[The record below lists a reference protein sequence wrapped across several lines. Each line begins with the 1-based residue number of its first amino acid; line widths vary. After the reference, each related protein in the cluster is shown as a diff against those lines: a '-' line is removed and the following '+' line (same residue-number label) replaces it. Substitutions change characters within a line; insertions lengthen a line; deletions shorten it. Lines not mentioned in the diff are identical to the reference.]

1 MADDSTRYLGFAFAS
16 ADLLFELNGGGVV
29 TFALGAA
36 RQVAG
41 VDLEALSGS
50 ALRDI
55 VSEEDQPIVDAFL
68 GSLEPGD
75 RRGPIRIALKPK
87 PGRKLK
93 RYGALCACRL
103 PQLDPVISC
112 SLTLRVMGSAAAE
125 AKGPNGLH
133 SAESFAEVTENAI
146 KQAARTGVELNME
159 LVELSGLRDA
169 AGALGEGQAVEAM
182 QRVAA
187 ALRAE
192 SYDGSSAAELQ
203 PERYALLR
211 PKAEPIHRLT
221 ERLEKLVAEMGM
233 ETVKPALDSFE
244 LDPANAPDEGLRT
257 LRVALDR
264 FITEGA
270 SGASLS
276 GVVEK
281 TAAEVE
287 VLKETVA
294 SRDFNLVYQPVVNL
308 TTNEVDHYETFVR
321 MGEDESPAQKIQMAE
336 EMDMIQDLDLAV
348 VQAVVQ
354 QLLKASNTKLR
365 LAANISA
372 RSLMRPAFAEKLLT
386 VMRYAQ
392 PVRGRLI
399 FEITE
404 SAALGDLQKADAL
417 VRGLRR
423 GGAGICLD
431 GFGSGTA
438 SFDYLR
444 QVAVDSIK
452 IDGRYIRELA
462 TGGERNGV
470 LVRHLAGLCREL
482 KITSIAQMVENKET
496 VQALGKIGVDCGQG
510 FLFGRPEATPTPPVR
525 SWQMMKGPGD
535 APEPKAAQG

>member
-1 MADDSTRYLGFAFAS
+1 MADDAHRYLGFAFAS
-16 ADLLFELNGGGVV
+16 GDLLFELDRQGVV

-41 VDLEALSGS
+41 VDLNALEGA

-55 VSEEDQPIVDAFL
+55 VSDEDQPTVDAFL
-68 GSLEPGD
+68 GALEPGD

-87 PGRKLK
+87 AGRKLK
-93 RYGALCACRL
+93 RYGALSACRL
-103 PQLDPVISC
+103 PQRDSTISC
-112 SLTLRVMGSAAAE
+112 SLTLRVMGSVTAE

-133 SAESFAEVTENAI
+133 SAESFAEVTEAAI

-169 AGALGEGQAVEAM
+169 AGALGHGQAAEAM
-182 QRVAA
+182 QKVAA

-192 SYDGSSAAELQ
+192 SYDGASAAELQ

-211 PKAEPIHRLT
+211 PKAEPTHRLT
-221 ERLEKLVAEMGM
+221 ERLSKLVSDMGLQ
-233 ETVKPALDSFE
+233 TVKPALDSLE
-244 LDPANAPDEGLRT
+244 LDPTRAPDEGLRT

-264 FITEGA
+264 FISEGA
-270 SGASLS
+270 TGASLS
-276 GVVEK
+276 GMVEK

-287 VLKETVA
+287 SLKSTVA
-294 SRDFNLVYQPVVNL
+294 SRDFALVYQPVVNL
-308 TTNEVDHYETFVR
+308 TTSEVDHYETFVR
-321 MGEDESPAQKIQMAE
+321 LGQEQSPAQQIHMAE
-336 EMDMIQDLDLAV
+336 EMDMIQDLDMAV

-354 QLLKASNTKLR
+354 QLLKASNSKLR

-404 SAALGDLQKADAL
+404 SAALGDLQRADAV

-423 GGAGICLD
+423 SGAAICLD
-431 GFGSGTA
+431 GFGAGAA

-444 QVAVDSIK
+444 QVAVDAVK
-452 IDGRYIRELA
+452 IDGRYIREMNSQA
-462 TGGERNGV
+462 NRNGV

-482 KITSIAQMVENKET
+482 KLTSIAQMVENKET
-496 VQALGKIGVDCGQG
+496 VAALRQIGVDCGQG
-510 FLFGRPEATPTPPVR
+510 FLFGRPEPTPTPPVR
-525 SWQMMKGPGD
+525 SWQLMKTANG
-535 APEPKAAQG
+535 

>member
-1 MADDSTRYLGFAFAS
+1 MADDAHRYLGFAFAS
-16 ADLLFELNGGGVV
+16 ADLLFELDGGGVV
-29 TFALGAA
+29 SFAVGAA

-41 VDLEALSGS
+41 VDLDALTGV

-55 VSEEDQPIVDAFL
+55 VSEEDQPTVDAFL
-68 GSLEPGD
+68 RALEPGD

-87 PGRKLK
+87 AGRKLK

-103 PQLDPVISC
+103 PQLDPMISC
-112 SLTLRVMGSAAAE
+112 SLTLRVMGSAAAD
-125 AKGPNGLH
+125 AKGPHGLH
-133 SAESFAEVTENAI
+133 NADSFAAVTEDAI
-146 KQAARTGVELNME
+146 NQAARTGVELNME

-169 AGALGEGQAVEAM
+169 AGALGKGEAAEAM
-182 QRVAA
+182 QKVAA

-192 SYDGSSAAELQ
+192 SFDGAAAAELQ

-211 PKAEPIHRLT
+211 PKTEPAHRLT
-221 ERLEKLVAEMGM
+221 ERLSKLVSEMGLD
-233 ETVKPALDSFE
+233 TVKPAMDSVA
-244 LDPANAPDEGLRT
+244 LDPTRSPDEGLRT
-257 LRVALDR
+257 LKVALDR
-264 FITEGA
+264 FISEGA
-270 SGASLS
+270 TGSTLTAE
-276 GVVEK
+276 VEK

-287 VLKETVA
+287 SLKSTVA
-294 SRDFNLVYQPVVNL
+294 ARDFALVYQPVVNL
-308 TTNEVDHYETFVR
+308 TTSEVDHYETFVR
-321 MGEDESPAQKIQMAE
+321 LGKEQSPAQQIQMAE
-336 EMDMIQDLDLAV
+336 EMDMIQDLDMAV

-354 QLLKASNTKLR
+354 QLLKASNSKLR

-404 SAALGDLQKADAL
+404 SSAIGDLQRADAL

-423 GGAGICLD
+423 GGAAICLD

-444 QVAVDSIK
+444 QVAVDAIK
-452 IDGRYIRELA
+452 IDGRYIREMA
-462 TGGERNGV
+462 SASSRNGV
-470 LVRHLAGLCREL
+470 LVRHVAGLCREL

-496 VQALGKIGVDCGQG
+496 VAALSQIGIDCGQG
-510 FLFGRPEATPTPPVR
+510 FLFGRPEPTPTPPVR
-525 SWQMMKGPGD
+525 SWQMMKSAG
-535 APEPKAAQG
+535 

>member
-1 MADDSTRYLGFAFAS
+1 MVDDAARYLGFAFAS
-16 ADLLFELNGGGVV
+16 ADLLFELDGRGVV

-41 VDLEALSGS
+41 VDLEALGGT

-55 VSEEDQPIVDAFL
+55 VADEDQPIVDAFL
-68 GSLEPGD
+68 GALEPGD

-87 PGRKLK
+87 PGRRLK

-103 PQLDPVISC
+103 PQLDPAISC
-112 SLTLRVMGSAAAE
+112 SLTLRVMGSALAE
-125 AKGPNGLH
+125 AKGPHGLH
-133 SAESFAEVTENAI
+133 TAESFAEVTENAI

-159 LVELSGLRDA
+159 LVELAGLRTA
-169 AGALGEGQAVEAM
+169 AGALGQGEAAEAM
-182 QRVAA
+182 QKVAA

-192 SYDGSSAAELQ
+192 SYDGSSAAELH
-203 PERYALLR
+203 PERYAVLR

-221 ERLEKLVAEMGM
+221 ERLERLVSEIGLS
-233 ETVKPALDSFE
+233 TVKPSLDSLE
-244 LDPANAPDEGLRT
+244 LDPSRAPDEGLRT
-257 LRVALDR
+257 LRMALDR

-270 SGASLS
+270 AGHSLS

-287 VLKETVA
+287 SLKSTVA
-294 SRDFNLVYQPVVNL
+294 SRDFALVYQPVVNL
-308 TTNEVDHYETFVR
+308 TTSEVDHYETFVR
-321 MGEDESPAQKIQMAE
+321 LGAESSPAQQIQMAE
-336 EMDMIQDLDLAV
+336 EMDMIQDLDMAV

-404 SAALGDLQKADAL
+404 SAALGDLQRADAL

-423 GGAGICLD
+423 GGASICLD

-444 QVAVDSIK
+444 QVAVDAIK
-452 IDGRYIRELA
+452 IDGRYIREL
-462 TGGERNGV
+462 TSLGSRNGV

-496 VQALGKIGVDCGQG
+496 VTALRQIGIDCGQG
-510 FLFGRPEATPTPPVR
+510 FLFGKPEPTPTPPVR
-525 SWQMMKGPGD
+525 SWQLMKT
-535 APEPKAAQG
+535 AAG

>member
-1 MADDSTRYLGFAFAS
+1 MADDAHRYLGFAFAS
-16 ADLLFELNGGGVV
+16 ADLLFELDAAGKV

-36 RQVAG
+36 QQVAG
-41 VDLEALSGS
+41 VNLDALSGTP
-50 ALRDI
+50 LREI

-68 GSLEPGD
+68 RALEPGD
-75 RRGPIRIALKPK
+75 RRGPIRIAMKPK
-87 PGRKLK
+87 AGRKLK
-93 RYGALCACRL
+93 RYAALCACRL
-103 PQLDPVISC
+103 PQLDPMISC

-125 AKGPNGLH
+125 ASGPNGLH
-133 SAESFAEVTENAI
+133 NADSFAAVAEDAL

-169 AGALGEGQAVEAM
+169 AGALGKGEAAEAM
-182 QRVAA
+182 QKVAA

-192 SYDGSSAAELQ
+192 SFDGASAAELQ

-211 PKAEPIHRLT
+211 PKTEPAHRLT
-221 ERLEKLVAEMGM
+221 ERLSKLVSEMGL
-233 ETVKPALDSFE
+233 ETVKPAMDSFA
-244 LDPANAPDEGLRT
+244 LDATRGPDEGLRT
-257 LRVALDR
+257 LKVALDR
-264 FITEGA
+264 FISEGVTG
-270 SGASLS
+270 STLS

-287 VLKETVA
+287 SLKSTVA
-294 SRDFNLVYQPVVNL
+294 SRDFALVYQPVVNL
-308 TTNEVDHYETFVR
+308 TTSEVDHYETFVR
-321 MGEDESPAQKIQMAE
+321 LGQEQSPAQQIQMAE
-336 EMDMIQDLDLAV
+336 QMDMIQDLDMAV

-354 QLLKASNTKLR
+354 QLLKASNSKLR

-404 SAALGDLQKADAL
+404 SAAIGDLQRADAL

-423 GGAGICLD
+423 GGASICLD

-444 QVAVDSIK
+444 QVAVDAIK
-452 IDGRYIRELA
+452 IDGRHIREMA
-462 TGGERNGV
+462 SASSRNAV
-470 LVRHLAGLCREL
+470 LVRHVAGLCREL
-482 KITSIAQMVENKET
+482 KVTSIAQMVENKET
-496 VQALGKIGVDCGQG
+496 VGALRQIGIDCGQG
-510 FLFGRPEATPTPPVR
+510 FLFGRPEPTPTPPVR
-525 SWQMMKGPGD
+525 SWQMMKTAG
-535 APEPKAAQG
+535 

>member
-1 MADDSTRYLGFAFAS
+1 MADDAARYLGFAFAS
-16 ADLLFELNGGGVV
+16 ADLLFELDGQGVV
-29 TFALGAA
+29 SFALGAA
-36 RQVAG
+36 KQVAG
-41 VDLEALSGS
+41 VDLGALAGTP
-50 ALRDI
+50 LRDI
-55 VSEEDQPIVDAFL
+55 VAEEDQPIVDAFL

-103 PQLDPVISC
+103 PQLNPMISC

-125 AKGPNGLH
+125 AKGPHGLH
-133 SAESFAEVTENAI
+133 SAESFAEVTENAV

-159 LVELSGLRDA
+159 LVELAGLRNA
-169 AGALGEGQAVEAM
+169 AGALGKGAAEAM

-192 SYDGSSAAELQ
+192 SYDGASAAELQ

-211 PKAEPIHRLT
+211 PKAEPLHRLT
-221 ERLEKLVAEMGM
+221 ERLEKLVSDIGLEA
-233 ETVKPALDSFE
+233 VKPTLDSFE
-244 LDPANAPDEGLRT
+244 LDPARAPDEGLRT
-257 LRVALDR
+257 LKVALDR
-264 FITEGA
+264 FIGA
-270 SGASLS
+270 GADGASLS

-287 VLKETVA
+287 VLKSSLA
-294 SRDFNLVYQPVVNL
+294 ARDFGLVYQPVVNL
-308 TTNEVDHYETFVR
+308 ATSEVDHYETFVR
-321 MGEDESPAQKIQMAE
+321 LGNEASPAQQIQMAE
-336 EMDMIQDLDLAV
+336 EMDMIQDLDMAV

-354 QLLKASNTKLR
+354 QLLKAANTKLR

-404 SAALGDLQKADAL
+404 SAALGDLKRADAL

-444 QVAVDSIK
+444 EVAVDSIK
-452 IDGRYIRELA
+452 IDGRYIREL
-462 TGGERNGV
+462 TTLGSRNGV

-482 KITSIAQMVENKET
+482 KITSIAQMVENKDT
-496 VQALGKIGVDCGQG
+496 VAALRQVGVECGQG

-525 SWQMMKGPGD
+525 SWQMMKQ
-535 APEPKAAQG
+535 A

>member
-1 MADDSTRYLGFAFAS
+1 MVDDAHRYLGFAFAS
-16 ADLLFELNGGGVV
+16 ADLLFELDGEGIV

-36 RQVAG
+36 QQVAG
-41 VDLEALSGS
+41 VNLDALAGT

-55 VSEEDQPIVDAFL
+55 VSDEDQGIVDAFL
-68 GSLEPGD
+68 GALEPGD

-87 PGRKLK
+87 AGRRLK

-103 PQLDPVISC
+103 PQQGSTISC
-112 SLTLRVMGSAAAE
+112 SLTLRAMGSITAE
-125 AKGPNGLH
+125 PNGPNGLH
-133 SAESFAEVTENAI
+133 SAESFAVLTEAAV
-146 KQAARTGVELNME
+146 KQAAQTGVELNME

-169 AGALGEGQAVEAM
+169 AGALGQGQAAEAM
-182 QRVAA
+182 QKVAA

-192 SYDGSSAAELQ
+192 SFDGSSAAELD

-211 PKAEPIHRLT
+211 PKAEPAHRLT
-221 ERLEKLVAEMGM
+221 ERLEKLVNDIGL
-233 ETVKPALDSFE
+233 ETVKPAHDSVE
-244 LDPANAPDEGLRT
+244 LDPNHAPDEGLRT

-270 SGASLS
+270 SGVSLS
-276 GVVEK
+276 GVVQK

-287 VLKETVA
+287 TLRALVA
-294 SRDFNLVYQPVVNL
+294 TGDFTLAYQPVVNL
-308 TTNEVDHYETFVR
+308 TTSEVDHYETFVR
-321 MGEDESPAQKIQMAE
+321 LGQADSPARQIHMAE
-336 EMDMIQDLDLAV
+336 EMDMIQDIDMAV
-348 VQAVVQ
+348 VKAVVQ
-354 QLLKASNTKLR
+354 QLLKASNSKLR

-392 PVRGRLI
+392 PARGRLI

-404 SAALGDLQKADAL
+404 SAAMGDLQRADAL

-431 GFGSGTA
+431 GFGANAS

-444 QVAVDSIK
+444 QVAVDAVK
-452 IDGRYIRELA
+452 IDGRYIPDMA
-462 TGGERNGV
+462 QQGSRNGV

-482 KITSIAQMVENKET
+482 KITSIAQKVEDRDT
-496 VQALGKIGVDCGQG
+496 VAALHQIGVDCGQG
-510 FLFGRPEATPTPPVR
+510 FLFGRPESMPIPPVR
-525 SWQMMKGPGD
+525 GWQMMK
-535 APEPKAAQG
+535 AANG

>member
-1 MADDSTRYLGFAFAS
+1 MADDAHRYLGFAFAS
-16 ADLLFELNGGGVV
+16 ADLLFELDGGGVV

-36 RQVAG
+36 KQVAG
-41 VDLEALSGS
+41 VDLDALSGV

-55 VSEEDQPIVDAFL
+55 VSEEDQPTVDAFL
-68 GSLEPGD
+68 STLEPGD

-87 PGRKLK
+87 AGRKLK

-103 PQLDPVISC
+103 PQLDPMISC

-133 SAESFAEVTENAI
+133 SAESFAEVTEDAI

-169 AGALGEGQAVEAM
+169 AGALGDGEAAKAM
-182 QRVAA
+182 EKVAA

-192 SYDGSSAAELQ
+192 SFDGASAAELQ

-211 PKAEPIHRLT
+211 PKTEPTHRLT
-221 ERLEKLVAEMGM
+221 ERLAKLVTDMGL
-233 ETVKPALDSFE
+233 EAVKPSLDSVE
-244 LDPANAPDEGLRT
+244 LDPTSAPDEGLRT
-257 LRVALDR
+257 LKVALDR

-270 SGASLS
+270 TGATLD
-276 GVVEK
+276 GVVQK
-281 TAAEVE
+281 TAEEVE
-287 VLKETVA
+287 ILKSTVA
-294 SRDFNLVYQPVVNL
+294 SRDFALVYQPVVNL
-308 TTNEVDHYETFVR
+308 TTSEVDHYETFVR
-321 MGEDESPAQKIQMAE
+321 LGKEKSPAQQIQMAE
-336 EMDMIQDLDLAV
+336 EMDMIQDLDMAV

-354 QLLKASNTKLR
+354 QLLKASNSKLR

-404 SAALGDLQKADAL
+404 SAALGDLQRADAL

-423 GGAGICLD
+423 GGASICLD
-431 GFGSGTA
+431 GFGAGTA

-444 QVAVDSIK
+444 QVAVDAIK
-452 IDGRYIRELA
+452 IDGRYIREMGA
-462 TGGERNGV
+462 ASSRNGV

-482 KITSIAQMVENKET
+482 KLTSIAQMVEHKET
-496 VQALGKIGVDCGQG
+496 VTTLRQVGIDCGQG
-510 FLFGRPEATPTPPVR
+510 FLFGRPEPTPTPPVR
-525 SWQMMKGPGD
+525 SWQMMKTAG
-535 APEPKAAQG
+535 

>member
-1 MADDSTRYLGFAFAS
+1 MADDAHRFLGFAFAS
-16 ADLLFELNGGGVV
+16 ADLLFELDSAGVV

-41 VDLEALSGS
+41 VDLDALGGV
-50 ALRDI
+50 ALRDMI
-55 VSEEDQPIVDAFL
+55 AEEDQPTVDAFISAL
-68 GSLEPGD
+68 DPGD
-75 RRGPIRIALKPK
+75 RRGPIRIGLKPK
-87 PGRKLK
+87 EGRKLK
-93 RYGALCACRL
+93 RYAALCACRL
-103 PQLDPVISC
+103 PQLDPMISC

-125 AKGPNGLH
+125 AKGPHGLH
-133 SAESFAEVTENAI
+133 SAESFAAVTEDAI

-169 AGALGEGQAVEAM
+169 AGALGEGQAAKAM
-182 QRVAA
+182 EKVAA

-192 SYDGSSAAELQ
+192 SFDGASAAELQ
-203 PERYALLR
+203 SERYALLR
-211 PKAEPIHRLT
+211 PKTEPTGRLT
-221 ERLEKLVAEMGM
+221 ERLAKLVSDMGL
-233 ETVKPALDSFE
+233 EKVKPALDSFE
-244 LDPANAPDEGLRT
+244 LDPANSPDEGLRT
-257 LRVALDR
+257 LKMALDR

-270 SGASLS
+270 TGASLS

-287 VLKETVA
+287 SLKSSVA
-294 SRDFNLVYQPVVNL
+294 SRDFALVYQPVVNL
-308 TTNEVDHYETFVR
+308 TTSDVDHYETFVR
-321 MGEDESPAQKIQMAE
+321 LGKEQSPSQQIQMAE
-336 EMDMIQDLDLAV
+336 QMDLIQDLDMAV

-354 QLLKASNTKLR
+354 QLLKASNSKLR

-404 SAALGDLQKADAL
+404 SASLGDLQRADAL

-423 GGAGICLD
+423 GGASICLD

-444 QVAVDSIK
+444 QVAVDAIK
-452 IDGRYIRELA
+452 IDGRHIRDMA
-462 TGGERNGV
+462 AASSRNGV
-470 LVRHLAGLCREL
+470 LVRHLSGLCREL

-496 VQALGKIGVDCGQG
+496 VQALRQIGIDCGQG
-510 FLFGRPEATPTPPVR
+510 FLFGRPEPTPTPPVR
-525 SWQMMKGPGD
+525 SWQMMN
-535 APEPKAAQG
+535 KAG